1 MTHAKDFF
9 REKIGPNSPDFFL
22 GLKQVAKNIEGF
34 VIHFYFDM
42 WFIAKFGQT
51 FLWMIANLATWG
63 KGKKGKKKTTDLN
76 CNKENP
82 ETEIM
87 CRVRPW
93 QLLA

>member
-1 MTHAKDFF
+1 
-9 REKIGPNSPDFFL
+9 
-22 GLKQVAKNIEGF
+22 
-34 VIHFYFDM
+34 M